1 MLHSGDHHVRPRA
14 IAATTLSAVV
24 VLVLLLAGCGGDKST
39 PEVLVVTATFT
50 PEAAV
55 QVVTAT
61 FTPGPVQIVTAT
73 FTPAPE
79 GGATPVPPPTAQQP
93 AQPGATATLVASP
106 AAEPGAV
113 PHYFTFQHSSGA
125 FSVDIPDTSDYN
137 DIEDGLFFSYAESLF
152 MVVYSVVDQALTTE
166 DMEQLVSTVIDDA
179 LVGEGLISSYDNLI
193 VEPSGG
199 GNAVASA
206 FGVVFDSGEEGEGQ
220 VAVLQA
226 GRTVYTLILLT
237 PDYDSIADVWE
248 TLTETLRVAPMETA
262 EVVGPTAT
270 PTVKPTAKP
279 AKAPSLRSYYVVYTT
294 YVGPDLQD
302 YRLWGMNGDGSKAE
316 EVLRLASEPAFSA
329 DGNKFAFYHWTDG
342 IYVWN
347 LRKQTSTRIVD
358 NSDASFPTWAPNGSR
373 LAYANLYGQN
383 WVHIVNSDG
392 SGDHQLTPGM
402 RPNWALKGGFI
413 AYDSCENNKCGIFRI
428 NPDGGGKRQLTT
440 DGGGG
445 AAVSPNG
452 KKIAYWSQADGD
464 FEIYVINAD
473 GSGRRQLT
481 KNKGNDALPA
491 WSPDGKYIYYLSDQN
506 GKGWAVMVMNA
517 SGSNQRQVV
526 KAKAGNDPDRG
537 WQYQR
542 ITVTWND

>member
-1 MLHSGDHHVRPRA
+1 MLHPRDHHLRPRA
-14 IAATTLSAVV
+14 IAVATLSAVV
-24 VLVLLLAGCGGDKST
+24 VLGLLLAGCGGHEST

-79 GGATPVPPPTAQQP
+79 GGATVAPPPTPQQP
-93 AQPGATATLVASP
+93 AQPGATATPLSP
-106 AAEPGAV
+106 PG
-113 PHYFTFQHSSGA
+113 YFTFRHSSGA
-125 FSVDIPDTSDYN
+125 FSVDIPDTSDYA
-137 DIEDGLFFSYAESLF
+137 DHEDGLVFTYGESLF
-152 MVVYSVVDQALTTE
+152 MVTFTVVDQALTVD
-166 DMEQLVSTVIDDA
+166 DMEQVIPTVIDDA
-179 LVGEGLISSYDNLI
+179 LVGEGLITSYDNLN
-193 VEPSGG
+193 VQRNATGD
-199 GNAVASA
+199 AVASA
-206 FGVVFDSGEEGEGQ
+206 FTVVFESGNPGQ
-220 VAVLQA
+220 GQLAVLQT

-262 EVVGPTAT
+262 EVTEPTAT
-270 PTVKPTAKP
+270 PTVKPTTKP

-294 YVGPDLQD
+294 YIGPDVQD
-302 YRLWGMNGDGSKAE
+302 YRLWGMNGDGGGAE

-329 DGNKFAFYHWTDG
+329 DGNKFAFYHWSDG

-347 LRKQTSTRIVD
+347 LKKQTSTRIVD
-358 NSDASFPTWAPNGSR
+358 NSEASFPTWSPNGSR
-373 LAYANLYGQN
+373 LAYCNLYGQK
-383 WVHIVNSDG
+383 WIHIVNSDG

-452 KKIAYWSQADGD
+452 KKIAYWSQSDGD

-517 SGSNQRQVV
+517 NGSNQRKVV
-526 KAKAGNDPDRG
+526 KTKAGNDPDRG

-542 ITVTWND
+542 ITVTWNE